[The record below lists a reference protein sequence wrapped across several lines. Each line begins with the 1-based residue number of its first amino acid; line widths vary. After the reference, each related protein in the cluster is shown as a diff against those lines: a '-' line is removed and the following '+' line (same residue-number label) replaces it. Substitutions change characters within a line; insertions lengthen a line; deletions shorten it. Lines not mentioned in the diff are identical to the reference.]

1 MGKKKAAKPTS
12 DPVQQHV
19 CERVREMRRQKGWTL
34 EELSSASGVS
44 RSMISQIE
52 RGSANPT
59 LGVAHR
65 LASAFGLT
73 LGALVDTT
81 TNAPQIDVVRSG
93 EPTHLFRDDQHCRIR
108 TLSPLHLEKGV
119 EFYELVMHAG
129 GILDS
134 APHFH
139 GTREFITVES
149 GHLRIT
155 SGGDIVELKKGDSAH
170 YPADQPHKIEN
181 LAKTSSIAFLV
192 EIYGKVMG

>member
-1 MGKKKAAKPTS
+1 MGKKKAAAITT

-34 EELSSASGVS
+34 EELASVSGVS

-65 LASAFGLT
+65 LANAFGLS

-93 EPTHLFRDDQHCRIR
+93 EPTHLFRDDENCRIR

-119 EFYELVMHAG
+119 EFYELTLHPG
-129 GILDS
+129 GVLDS

-149 GHLRIT
+149 GHLEIT
-155 SGGDIVELKKGDSAH
+155 SGSDVVELKKGDSAH
-170 YPADQPHKIEN
+170 YPADQPHRISNK
-181 LAKTSSIAFLV
+181 AKAKSIAFLV
-192 EIYGKVMG
+192 EIYGKVTG

>member
-1 MGKKKAAKPTS
+1 MGKKKAVDTTT

-34 EELSSASGVS
+34 EELSSVSGVS

-65 LASAFGLT
+65 IAAAFGLT

-81 TNAPQIDVVRSG
+81 TGAPQIDVVRSG
-93 EPTHLFRDDQHCRIR
+93 ESTHLFRDDDHCRIR

-119 EFYELVMHAG
+119 EFYELVVHPG
-129 GILDS
+129 GVVDS
-134 APHFH
+134 AAHFH

-149 GHLRIT
+149 GALQIT
-155 SGGDIVELKKGDSAH
+155 SGHDVVELKKGDSAH
-170 YPADQPHKIEN
+170 YPADQPHRIAN
-181 LAKTSSIAFLV
+181 LAKTKSIAFLV
-192 EIYGKVMG
+192 EIYG